1 MHLGIAA
8 SKLALTDAKLESST
22 IQTRNRFGILIA
34 TAIGGSEFYEEASE
48 KWARHSTYNDA
59 APGAAW
65 GDAVFAERNSVY
77 KGPEHMAGARF
88 TFEGFKKISPF
99 IVPAFI
105 MNSGSGVAAVE
116 LVAHGPHNC
125 YGGEGTAGAL
135 SIGQGYR
142 FLSTGEADVMIAGG
156 SESCLTP
163 CVVAGLNQLGT
174 VASGFNDRPT
184 EARYAAAAGPHPP
197 NLPSPP
203 PPFCGPPPSRPRSAP
218 ALHPSSSAH
227 RSCHPFGPRAEQLSA
242 RPQGRG

>member
-116 LVAHGPHNC
+116 LDAQGPNYC
-125 YGGEGTAGAL
+125 IGGYGGEGTAGAL

-174 VASGFNDRPT
+174 VASGFNDRPA
-184 EARYAAAAGPHPP
+184 EARYAAAAGPH
-197 NLPSPP
+197 LPP
-203 PPFCGPPPSRPRSAP
+203 PPAAVLWPSPLPPARSRPR
-218 ALHPSSSAH
+218 
-227 RSCHPFGPRAEQLSA
+227 
-242 RPQGRG
+242 RPPP